1 MRSVGMPLLESACG
15 GLRGWERRVPA
26 LLLLQTGQSVGYS
39 SIIRDAV
46 SVGVE
51 GRCYSIGMYVS
62 KDWGDIRHRRSET
75 LDVLQRVPYVGIL
88 RSRPLVL

>member
-62 KDWGDIRHRRSET
+62 KDWGDIHIAVWRLLTFFSA
-75 LDVLQRVPYVGIL
+75 
-88 RSRPLVL
+88 SRMSGFFGRGR